1 MAEDIADPLRIGI
14 AGYGNLGKGVAAA
27 VGQNSD
33 MTLQAIFTRRDPAS
47 LDVPAG
53 LAPVHPWADLLDH
66 QAGIDVLILC
76 GGSKEDLPTQ
86 GPELAAQFTTVD
98 SFDTHARI
106 PEYFDAVDAPARAA
120 GTTAIISVGWD
131 PGMFSL
137 NRLFGEALLP
147 QGQTYSFWG
156 KGLSQGHSD
165 AVRRVPGVAAGV
177 QYTIPA
183 TDAIETVRSGARPEL
198 STRDK
203 HRREAYVVLADGGD
217 AAEVERAIVTMP
229 HYFAD
234 YDTRVHFISAEE
246 LAREHATMP
255 HGGFV
260 IRSGSTGTGGGS
272 SEMADGGGADGSTK
286 VPDGGSSAG
295 STVLPGGGGAG
306 GGHSQVIEYRLQL
319 DSNPEFTASVLVA
332 YARAAARLNA
342 QGVVGAQ
349 TVLDVPPGLLSPKPP
364 EQLRAEL
371 L

>member
-1 MAEDIADPLRIGI
+1 MATPLRIGI

-27 VGQNSD
+27 VGQNPD
-33 MTLQAIFTRRDPAS
+33 MVVQAIFTRRDPAS

-53 LAPVHPWADLLDH
+53 SAPVVAWSDLLEH
-66 QAGIDVLILC
+66 TGTIDVLILC
-76 GGSKEDLPTQ
+76 GGSKDDLPEQ
-86 GPELAAQFTTVD
+86 GPELAAHFTTVD

-131 PGMFSL
+131 PGVFSL
-137 NRLFGEALLP
+137 NRLFGETLLP
-147 QGQTYSFWG
+147 HGQTYSFWG

-183 TDAIETVRSGARPEL
+183 DDAIDAVRAGHQPEL
-198 STRDK
+198 STRAK
-203 HRREAYVVLADGGD
+203 HRRECYVVLADGAEPG
-217 AAEVERAIVTMP
+217 EVEQAIVTMP
-229 HYFAD
+229 HYFAE
-234 YDTRVHFISAEE
+234 YDTTVHFITAEE
-246 LAREHATMP
+246 LARDHSAMP

-260 IRSGSTGTGGGS
+260 IRSGTTGGGH
-272 SEMADGGGADGSTK
+272 D
-286 VPDGGSSAG
+286 
-295 STVLPGGGGAG
+295 
-306 GGHSQVIEYRLQL
+306 QVIEYRLEL
-319 DSNPEFTASVLVA
+319 GSNPEFTASVLVA

-342 QGVVGAQ
+342 RGVVGAQ
-349 TVLDVPPGLLSPKPP
+349 TVLDVPAALLSPKPV